1 MGNLYAGLLGT
12 VARGVMPAEVK
23 SPEYLRQGVTLDEM
37 GSNINAIT
45 FPTALT
51 DWAKIDEIGLFDSII
66 AGKKIAS
73 QKITPFF
80 VRKGDVVSIPPL
92 GLTIPDSSA
101 SCPTPTTLPIPL
113 TEAIF
118 MVIRNAT
125 QITGGQRIMVS
136 IGGDLEYADQTN
148 LTHADRLCGMTLN
161 AANIGEPLKIQTV
174 GNIRDPIFTW
184 AIGTPLYLGTNGLL
198 TEIVPTTGILWQL
211 AEMVAE
217 NTILLNPQNLVI
229 L

>member
-80 VRKGDVVSIPPL
+80 VKKADVVTIPTL
-92 GLTIPDSSA
+92 GLSMPSE
-101 SCPTPTTLPIPL
+101 CPTPRLPMTSM
-113 TEAIF
+113 TEAVF
-118 MVIRNAT
+118 TVIRNAT

-136 IGGDLEYADQTN
+136 IGGNLEYADQTN

>member
-1 MGNLYAGLLGT
+1 MSNLYAGLLGT

-23 SPEYLRQGVTLDEM
+23 SPEYLRQVVTLDEM

-80 VRKGDVVSIPPL
+80 VKKDDVVTIPAL
-92 GLTIPDSSA
+92 GLSMPSE
-101 SCPTPTTLPIPL
+101 CPTPRPPMTSL
-113 TEAIF
+113 TEAVF
-118 MVIRNAT
+118 TVIRNAT

-136 IGGDLEYADQTN
+136 IGGNLEYADQTN

-217 NTILLNPQNLVI
+217 NTLLLNPQNLVI